1 MGWNDPN
8 YPPKRIP
15 NWRPGNGA
23 VQGMEGRELGEG
35 EERASCWDRS
45 PWQPPPSHLPGSE
58 PSWVTSQRAAI
69 SCREAE
75 GEKGRMASLPPT
87 HSSSPPASSPPTSS
101 LSSVALL
108 AFHTSA
114 PPYPS
119 VWRTR
124 RPPEIE
130 MDIWSTWAPPFLQH
144 RNHFLVTLEWT
155 VDVLDFLSSVLRS
168 GTWKMGGLC

>member
-45 PWQPPPSHLPGSE
+45 PWQPPPSHLSGSE

-75 GEKGRMASLPPT
+75 GEKWRMASLPPNPLLQPTSLFSSYFEPFQCCPPSLPHLCPSLPQRLT
-87 HSSSPPASSPPTSS
+87 HEETPRDRNGYLVDLSSSFSSASKP
-101 LSSVALL
+101 
-108 AFHTSA
+108 FFG
-114 PPYPS
+114 YPGVDS
-119 VWRTR
+119 RCAW
-124 RPPEIE
+124 
-130 MDIWSTWAPPFLQH
+130 FL
-144 RNHFLVTLEWT
+144 
-155 VDVLDFLSSVLRS
+155 
-168 GTWKMGGLC
+168 K